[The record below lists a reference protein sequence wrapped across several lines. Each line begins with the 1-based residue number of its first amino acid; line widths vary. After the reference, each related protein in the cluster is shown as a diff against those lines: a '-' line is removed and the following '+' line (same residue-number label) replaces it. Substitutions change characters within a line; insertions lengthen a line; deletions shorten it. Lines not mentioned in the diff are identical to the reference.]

1 MPRIAEAVQLAGPSV
16 AARPEDKWVLTV
28 AGGILVVTSDGRV
41 FGHQLSDTRIRDAV
55 QLSAPK
61 TAANPQD
68 RWVDWANNYVTVITE
83 SGRVFVHRLHIP
95 DESVFVDVF
104 PDRVEDAR
112 ELPGPDVAANLQ
124 DKWVSVYGGR
134 IFVITDDGSVF
145 VHPLHP
151 NGGVPDRVEDAF
163 QLAGPPVAAN
173 AQDKWV
179 LISNS
184 RIYVI
189 TEDGSVFM
197 HSLTADAISAAK
209 RLDGPPVAAHDADRW
224 VLAWDDNSRLVV
236 ITDDGRV
243 FAHAL
248 VPTGS
253 EIPR

>member
-1 MPRIAEAVQLAGPSV
+1 MPRIADAIQLAGPSV

-55 QLSAPK
+55 QLPAPR

-68 RWVDWANNYVTVITE
+68 RWVDRADNYLTVITE
-83 SGRVFVHRLHIP
+83 SGRVFVHRLHVP
-95 DESVFVDVF
+95 DDSVFADVF

-112 ELPGPDVAANLQ
+112 ELPGPNVAANPQ

-145 VHPLHP
+145 VHPLHFDD
-151 NGGVPDRVEDAF
+151 GVPDRVEDAF

-184 RIYVI
+184 RIFVI
-189 TEDGSVFM
+189 IEDGSVFM
-197 HSLTADAISAAK
+197 HSLTGDAITAAK
-209 RLDGPPVAAHDADRW
+209 RLDGPPVAAQDIDRW
-224 VLAWDDNSRLVV
+224 ALTWDDASRLTV
-236 ITDDGRV
+236 ITEDGRV
-243 FAHAL
+243 FTHAL